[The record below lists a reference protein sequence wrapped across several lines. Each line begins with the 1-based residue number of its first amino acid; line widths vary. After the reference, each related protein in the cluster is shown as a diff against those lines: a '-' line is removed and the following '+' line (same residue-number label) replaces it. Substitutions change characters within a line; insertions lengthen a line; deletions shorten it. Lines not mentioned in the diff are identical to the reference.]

1 MTKLA
6 VAGAT
11 GLVGRNMLETLDR
24 KGVKYDELVLFS
36 SARSA
41 GQQVEFQGNTYTV
54 QELTEEAANEHYDYV
69 LMSAGGSTSEHFSP
83 IFEQAG
89 AIVIDNSSQWRM
101 TEGIDLIVPEVNEP
115 VLERKIIANPNC
127 STIQSVVPLKVL
139 QEAFGLNR
147 VAYTTYQ
154 AVSGSGVKGKQ
165 DLAEGANGKEPEAYP
180 HPIYNNVLPH
190 IDVF

>member
-54 QELTEEAANEHYDYV
+54 QE
-69 LMSAGGSTSEHFSP
+69 
-83 IFEQAG
+83 
-89 AIVIDNSSQWRM
+89 
-101 TEGIDLIVPEVNEP
+101 
-115 VLERKIIANPNC
+115 
-127 STIQSVVPLKVL
+127 
-139 QEAFGLNR
+139 
-147 VAYTTYQ
+147 
-154 AVSGSGVKGKQ
+154 
-165 DLAEGANGKEPEAYP
+165 
-180 HPIYNNVLPH
+180 
-190 IDVF
+190 